1 MAQYGVTRLEENT
14 LVGQGEQAC
23 LRRCEWIVS
32 LPTVPLYLMDGFSR
46 SEPIIYIRIMITFT
60 RFLHSQTLIQSQGR
74 RSIFRIG
81 GGGQKLE
88 KCQKFSAR
96 FTRKFAI

>member
-32 LPTVPLYLMDGFSR
+32 LPTVPDLMDGFSR

-60 RFLHSQTLIQSQGR
+60 RFLHSQTLIQSYVGAMLIFMFADFYI
-74 RSIFRIG
+74 RSDRISV
-81 GGGQKLE
+81 
-88 KCQKFSAR
+88 F
-96 FTRKFAI
+96 FT